1 MAHSDQKYIDALV
14 LNNRILLDELYQK
27 YFDKIKW
34 MVLKNSGTEDDAAD
48 IFQEALMILFHKAK
62 TDNFEL
68 TCPLDAFLYLICKK
82 KWLNVL
88 SKRKV
93 NIKVTITDEDRSIFG
108 EDSFILAEESLMQE
122 KRWDLMK
129 QKINELGPSCREL
142 LQLSWSGKSMEEVAA
157 VMEFTYGYAR
167 KKKSECMAK
176 LMMLVKK
183 SEQFRALKW

>member
-1 MAHSDQKYIDALV
+1 MTHSDQKYIDALV
-14 LNNRILLDELYQK
+14 LNNRILLDELYKK

-62 TDNFEL
+62 TENFEL

-93 NIKVTITDEDRSIFG
+93 NIKVTITDEDRSNFG

-157 VMEFTYGYAR
+157 VMEYTYGYAR

-183 SEQFRALKW
+183 SKQFRTLKW